1 MTRAAC
7 RFLGLILFVVALS
20 GCTGALKQAN
30 PRTMTFPPLSF
41 EIPKSQRMELA
52 NGMVVYLLED
62 HELPLVSITAYVNT
76 GSIYDPPDK
85 SGLASLTATVMRSGG
100 SESMTPDEM
109 DSELEFMAS
118 SVEAGISSDVGNVS
132 MATLTKNLDRTL
144 EIFAGVM
151 TKPAFRE
158 ERLNL
163 AKKQTVEALRR
174 QNDNP
179 KAIADR
185 ELRKALYAGHPL
197 GAYPTVDG
205 IGTITRDDLAKFHR
219 RFFSPN
225 RTILAVAGDV
235 KADELKAR
243 LEKLFAGW
251 NNTAEPLPKIPLP
264 SEEVKPQVLLAHKD
278 VNQSAIRIGHLG
290 IDKDSPDL
298 YAIRV
303 MDYILGGGFT
313 SRLTQEIRSNQGLAY
328 NVESHFDVGRRFVG
342 TFVAQTETKSESTAK
357 AITLMTG
364 IIAGI
369 TKEPVSDQ
377 ELDLAK
383 NSIINAFIFG
393 FAKPEAVVNQQ
404 ARLEYYGYPKGYLE
418 NYRDNIAKV
427 TRDDILQAARKHL
440 YPDKMVISVV
450 GNDNAFDK
458 PLSTFGRVTDIKL
471 ENNGKSDK
479 MKGGSA
485 QK

>member
-1 MTRAAC
+1 M
-7 RFLGLILFVVALS
+7 S
-20 GCTGALKQAN
+20 
-30 PRTMTFPPLSF
+30 FPPLSF
-41 EIPKSQRMELA
+41 EIPKSQRMELP
-52 NGMVVYLLED
+52 NGIVVYLLED
-62 HELPLVSITAYVNT
+62 HELPLVSITAYVST
-76 GSIYDPPDK
+76 GSIYEPPGK
-85 SGLASLTATVMRSGG
+85 TGLASLTSTVLRTGG
-100 SESMTPDEM
+100 TDTITPDAM

-132 MATLTKNLDRTL
+132 MTTLTKNFDRTL
-144 EIFAGVM
+144 QIYADVLM
-151 TKPAFRE
+151 KPAFRE
-158 ERLNL
+158 EKLNL
-163 AKKQTVEALRR
+163 AKKQTIEVLRR

-179 KAIADR
+179 KTIADR
-185 ELRKALYAGHPL
+185 ELRKALYSGHPL
-197 GAYPTVDG
+197 GAYPTVESISG
-205 IGTITRDDLAKFHR
+205 ITRDDLITFHS
-219 RFFSPN
+219 RFFKPN
-225 RTILAVAGDV
+225 RVILAVAGDV
-235 KADELKAR
+235 KAEELSGK
-243 LEKLFAGW
+243 LEKLFSSW
-251 NNTAEPLPKIPLP
+251 EKSEEPLPKIAPPATEL
-264 SEEVKPQVLLAHKD
+264 KPQVLLAHKD

-328 NVESHFDVGRRFVG
+328 NVESHFDIGRRFVG
-342 TFVAQTETKSESTAK
+342 TFIAQTETKSESTAK
-357 AITLMTG
+357 AITLMRD

-369 TKEPVSDQ
+369 TKESVTSQ

-427 TRDDILQAARKHL
+427 TKEDILQAAKNHL
-440 YPDKMVISVV
+440 HPDKMVISVA

-458 PLSTFGRVTDIKL
+458 PLSIFGRVTDIKL
-471 ENNGKSDK
+471 ET
-479 MKGGSA
+479 MKGDKT
-485 QK
+485 Q